1 MFKKLKD
8 FFYSNEAAN
17 PAETIADANEQI
29 ITALKTVYDPEIP
42 LNIYELGL
50 IYGFTVD
57 EHNQVHIE
65 MTLTTPG
72 CPVAETFP
80 KTVADAVKEGTEFTD
95 VTVEL
100 VWEPPWTMDR
110 MSDTAK
116 LQLNLL

>member
-1 MFKKLKD
+1 MLKKLKD
-8 FFYSNEAAN
+8 FFYSNEEDK
-17 PAETIADANEQI
+17 PEIEDGKEQVI
-29 ITALKTVYDPEIP
+29 VALKTVYDPEIP

-50 IYGFTVD
+50 IYDVD
-57 EHNQVHIE
+57 VSENKVHIQ

-80 KTVADAVKEGTEFTD
+80 QTVTDAVKEGTVYTD

-100 VWEPPWTMDR
+100 VWDPPWTMDR
-110 MSDTAK
+110 MSDAAK